1 MEIVIRMSQYKIL
14 LPIVNI
20 ASIDASGDDWFLTLA
35 NGEKLLISG
44 DVVTDL
50 RELLP
55 RISFFEPTSTGWVN
69 VKQLAA

>member
-20 ASIDASGDDWFLTLA
+20 ASIDASGDDWVLTLA

-50 RELLP
+50 QELLP

>member
-20 ASIDASGDDWFLTLA
+20 ANIDASGDDWVLTLA

-50 RELLP
+50 QELLP
-55 RISFFEPTSTGWVN
+55 RISFFSPTPTGWVKTKAG
-69 VKQLAA
+69 V